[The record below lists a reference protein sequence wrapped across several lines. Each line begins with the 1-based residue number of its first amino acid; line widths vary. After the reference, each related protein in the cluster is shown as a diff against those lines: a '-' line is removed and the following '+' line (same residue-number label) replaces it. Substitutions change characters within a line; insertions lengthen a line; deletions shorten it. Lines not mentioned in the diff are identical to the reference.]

1 MNPQR
6 LLLQNFQSLR
16 YNNLRF
22 HGANTLHAEN
32 EVVGYSTH
40 PYAFLQDGVPHEVAR
55 ARARV
60 RVHHLC
66 LEGVLAIIGGLQLEH
81 PGLEPVDK
89 LLREVVVH
97 RLHDLDAG
105 HEPVARRRDR
115 AELGVV
121 LPHALARVRLELDH
135 LARPQL
141 GKEYVLVQRPDAPP
155 DPAPDAGRVEG
166 EAGQLIALGGPEQ
179 VARVDVLC
187 ERTVRRVDRR
197 RPDGRGGH
205 RIGRGFVGDA
215 QVHD

>member
-16 YNNLRF
+16 DNDLWF
-22 HGANTLHAEN
+22 HRANTLHAEN
-32 EVVGYSTH
+32 EMIGYSTH
-40 PYAFLQDGVPHEVAR
+40 LYAFLQDRIPHEVAR

-66 LEGVLAIIGGLQLEH
+66 LEGVLAIIDRNQLEH
-81 PGLEPVDK
+81 PRLEPVHK
-89 LLREVVVH
+89 LLRKIVVN

-105 HEPVARRRDR
+105 HEPVARGRDR

-121 LPHALARVRLELDH
+121 LPHALARVRLQLDH
-135 LARPQL
+135 LPRPQL
-141 GKEYVLVQRPDAPP
+141 GQEYVLVQRSDASPDSTPDAR
-155 DPAPDAGRVEG
+155 RVEWK
-166 EAGQLIALGGPEQ
+166 AGQLIALGGPEQ
-179 VARVDVLC
+179 VTRVNVLC
-187 ERTVRRVDRR
+187 ERTVRRVDRS

-205 RIGRGFVGDA
+205 RIGCGSVGDA